1 MIVIITMAGLGS
13 RFRKAGYDCP
23 KYMIEAKGKTLFDWS
38 MDSLVGYN
46 KKVSKYIFVV
56 RKDDGS
62 DGFIRKHMMK
72 YGISDIEIIGINHMT
87 DGQATTCMLAIPY
100 CNPDEEIM
108 VYNIDTYVEPNEM
121 KYEDISG
128 DGHIPCFHADGDHW
142 SFVRQDEYGNVVEVR
157 EKERISDNCTL
168 GAYYFKSAKL
178 YKKLY
183 EEYYADDSRMEKSEK
198 YIAPLYNY
206 MIEQGMKV
214 TISLVA
220 AGKVHV
226 LGTPEELD
234 DFLNYDTNFLLD
246 GKFDMP
252 KVAILTTFQYY
263 NYGTALQVTALSK
276 VIDKLGL
283 ASYVINYH
291 FKSTLAAT
299 MTDVS
304 WKSWITHTCVVIRNH
319 FKSTNIV
326 NSSKDKFLGFYES
339 NLRFT
344 MRCDLLSEL
353 QQLNDEY
360 DAFICGSDQI
370 WNPLGFDSHAFL
382 DFVSDNNKKIAYAP
396 SVGLPKIKDRNT
408 KAEMARLARQI
419 AHLSTR
425 EKSGSA
431 LIADI
436 TGREVKTVLDPTLL
450 LYEDDWD
457 KLIDSD
463 CKLPKTPYLIVYM
476 LGQNESAWK
485 KVYDIADKLHLN
497 VNIIP
502 VFKKDYNRKGC
513 ITYPIGPSEFLS
525 LLKNAS
531 YVCTDSFH
539 GMAFSVNFN
548 KQFTVFERF
557 KRHDSLNQNS
567 RIYNL
572 ADALNLNDRIYRRNS
587 DTKTIYAE
595 IDYKRI
601 NDTRRKLVDDSLDYL
616 KSALDAAI
624 SFDNEKKN
632 NIRRNHTLCCGCGSC
647 KSVCPADAIEV
658 KMNKDGF
665 FSAFIDNGKC
675 ISCGK
680 CITVCPYASND
691 FSKHITQ
698 GAIYSFKSK
707 SPDVLL
713 KSSSGGAA
721 FHISQIMQRK
731 GYSVVACTYDVEKQK
746 ARHIVVDPTEK
757 DRLSRLQGSKYMQ
770 SEFAPVAEQIYR
782 DREKK
787 YLIIG
792 TPCQIAGVRNSL
804 KDRSN
809 VIYADLICHGV
820 PSYHLFTK
828 YREYLH
834 RRKRINPADFDI
846 VFRDKRFGWREIYIY
861 THDFKNENIA
871 HQNKDLYFLSFVHG
885 FCYSHSCYECP
896 WRDKSAADLRLGDY
910 WHKKFE
916 KDKTGVSEV
925 IAMTESGRKI
935 IEEMQEEGVA
945 DIISQQIED
954 YTTVQQMTN
963 HREPVFWQKYIDAL
977 SNEDVKLEEAHNKYV
992 LPAEKIRRI
1001 RYKAYKILK
1010 NLKVR

>member
-1 MIVIITMAGLGS
+1 MH
-13 RFRKAGYDCP
+13 K
-23 KYMIEAKGKTLFDWS
+23 
-38 MDSLVGYN
+38 VG
-46 KKVSKYIFVV
+46 I
-56 RKDDGS
+56 
-62 DGFIRKHMMK
+62 
-72 YGISDIEIIGINHMT
+72 MT
-87 DGQATTCMLAIPY
+87 
-100 CNPDEEIM
+100 
-108 VYNIDTYVEPNEM
+108 
-121 KYEDISG
+121 
-128 DGHIPCFHADGDHW
+128 W
-142 SFVRQDEYGNVVEVR
+142 
-157 EKERISDNCTL
+157 
-168 GAYYFKSAKL
+168 
-178 YKKLY
+178 
-183 EEYYADDSRMEKSEK
+183 
-198 YIAPLYNY
+198 
-206 MIEQGMKV
+206 
-214 TISLVA
+214 
-220 AGKVHV
+220 
-226 LGTPEELD
+226 
-234 DFLNYDTNFLLD
+234 
-246 GKFDMP
+246 
-252 KVAILTTFQYY
+252 FQYH
-263 NYGTALQVTALSK
+263 NYGTALQITALSEILK
-276 VIDKLGL
+276 QIGCSPTVIKYYTKPSIFEPASEPFVEYIIRKCIRRIKSIGKSHYSTMEREKKFDEFLSNHLLFTDK
-283 ASYVINYH
+283 
-291 FKSTLAAT
+291 
-299 MTDVS
+299 
-304 WKSWITHTCVVIRNH
+304 
-319 FKSTNIV
+319 
-326 NSSKDKFLGFYES
+326 
-339 NLRFT
+339 
-344 MRCDLLSEL
+344 CDTLSEL
-353 QQLNDEY
+353 EALNDKFDY
-360 DAFICGSDQI
+360 FVCGSDQI
-370 WNPLGFDSHAFL
+370 WAPSCFDPHYFL
-382 DFVSDNNKKIAYAP
+382 DFISDNRKKIAYAP

-624 SFDNEKKN
+624 SFDIEKKN

-731 GYSVVACTYDVEKQK
+731 GYSVVGCTYDVEKQK

-782 DREKK
+782 DREKNI
-787 YLIIG
+787 LIIG
-792 TPCQIAGVRNSL
+792 TPCQIAGVRNLL

-846 VFRDKRFGWREIYIY
+846 VFRDKRFGWRERYIY

-871 HQNKDLYFLSFVHG
+871 HQNKDLYFLSFEHG

-945 DIISQQIED
+945 DIISRQIED